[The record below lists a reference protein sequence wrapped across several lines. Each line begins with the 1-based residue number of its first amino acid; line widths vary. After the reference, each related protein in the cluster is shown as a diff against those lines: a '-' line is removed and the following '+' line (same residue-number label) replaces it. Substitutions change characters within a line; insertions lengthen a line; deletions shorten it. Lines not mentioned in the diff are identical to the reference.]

1 MAGSSAK
8 DDRAWLYDMMESA
21 GQALSY
27 VAGMTFD
34 QFWDDSRTRDA
45 VAMRLTVVG
54 EAARNV
60 SAAAAAKLPAVPF
73 HQMRGLR
80 NRMAH
85 AYGQVDF
92 REVWKITQ
100 QDLQPLVDALRRHL
114 AAEDREA

>member
-45 VAMRLTVVG
+45 VARCV
-54 EAARNV
+54 
-60 SAAAAAKLPAVPF
+60 
-73 HQMRGLR
+73 
-80 NRMAH
+80 
-85 AYGQVDF
+85 
-92 REVWKITQ
+92 
-100 QDLQPLVDALRRHL
+100 
-114 AAEDREA
+114 

>member
-60 SAAAAAKLPAVPF
+60 SAATACGARTVTLNHVVWAGSPV
-73 HQMRGLR
+73 RGSIR
-80 NRMAH
+80 
-85 AYGQVDF
+85 
-92 REVWKITQ
+92 
-100 QDLQPLVDALRRHL
+100 
-114 AAEDREA
+114 